1 MIVEFM
7 IFRVNFVN
15 QALPRGF
22 FSESSTS
29 KGIPKHLSIM
39 VSTANELRADVSQ
52 YHLSSDS
59 KLGKV
64 DGVIYK
70 FIGFSFSLLS
80 IHTHNSHIH
89 SSMYFFRSQGTFLCI
104 YLVYYITVLTLF
116 HLHHY
121 SYITTLF

>member
-1 MIVEFM
+1 M

-22 FSESSTS
+22 FSESLTS
-29 KGIPKHLSIM
+29 KGIPKHLAIM

-52 YHLSSDS
+52 YHLSSDN

-70 FIGFSFSLLS
+70 FIGFSFS
-80 IHTHNSHIH
+80 
-89 SSMYFFRSQGTFLCI
+89 
-104 YLVYYITVLTLF
+104 
-116 HLHHY
+116 
-121 SYITTLF
+121 